1 MKIFRSFIIVA
12 ALLAV
17 VTSASAQS
25 KIASVDMKKL
35 FNGYYKTKM
44 AQTAMDKEKVDLR
57 KELKDMADGLE
68 KARADYKQ
76 LLSQANDQAIT
87 SDERE
92 KRKASAT
99 EKAKDVNGRQ
109 VAFEQYQRQ
118 AESQLSDKSQRI
130 VGNLVLEIQKV
141 VADKAKAGGYTLIV
155 NSAANDA
162 LIYTAPESD
171 ITAAVITQLNVGA
184 PLDFNKSAT
193 GLLNAKTNAP

>member
-1 MKIFRSFIIVA
+1 MKFFRSFIIVA

-130 VGNLVLEIQKV
+130 VGNLVLEIQRV
-141 VADKAKAGGYTLIV
+141 VADKAKAGGYTLVV

-171 ITAAVITQLNVGA
+171 ITAAVIAQLNVGA

>member
-1 MKIFRSFIIVA
+1 MKNFRSFIIVA

-141 VADKAKAGGYTLIV
+141 VADKAKAGGYTLVV

>member
-1 MKIFRSFIIVA
+1 MKNFRSFIIVA

-141 VADKAKAGGYTLIV
+141 VADKAKAGGYTLVV

-184 PLDFNKSAT
+184 PLDFNKSVT

>member
-1 MKIFRSFIIVA
+1 MKFFRSFIIVA

-17 VTSASAQS
+17 VASASAQS

-44 AQTAMDKEKVDLR
+44 AQTAMDKDKNDLR

-76 LLSQANDQAIT
+76 LLSQANDPAIT
-87 SDERE
+87 TDEKD
-92 KRKASAT
+92 KRKASAM

-118 AESQLSDKSQRI
+118 AETQLNDKSQRI
-130 VGNLVLEIQKV
+130 VSNLVGEIQKV
-141 VADKAKAGGYTLIV
+141 VADKAKSGGYTLIV

-162 LIYTAPESD
+162 LLYTSPDSD
-171 ITAAVITQLNVGA
+171 LTAAVITQLNAGA
-184 PLDFNKSAT
+184 PIDFNKPVT
-193 GLLNAKTNAP
+193 GLLNVSTNAP

>member
-1 MKIFRSFIIVA
+1 MKFFRSFIVVA

-17 VTSASAQS
+17 VSSASAQS

-44 AQTAMDKEKVDLR
+44 AQTAIDKEKVDLR

-68 KARADYKQ
+68 KAKLDYKQ
-76 LLSQANDQAIT
+76 LLSQANDQAVT
-87 SDERE
+87 SDERD
-92 KRKASAT
+92 KRKASAM

-118 AESQLSDKSQRI
+118 AETQLNDKSQRI
-130 VGNLVLEIQKV
+130 VGNLVVEIQKV
-141 VADKAKAGGYTLIV
+141 VADKAKAGGYTLVV

-162 LIYTAPESD
+162 LLYTAPESD

-184 PLDFNKSAT
+184 PLDFNKSTT
-193 GLLNAKTNAP
+193 GLFNASTNAP

>member
-1 MKIFRSFIIVA
+1 MKKFRSFIIVA

-17 VTSASAQS
+17 VSSASAQS

-68 KARADYKQ
+68 KARADYKL

-87 SDERE
+87 SDERD
-92 KRKASAT
+92 KRKASAM

-118 AESQLSDKSQRI
+118 AETQLNDKSQRI

-141 VADKAKAGGYTLIV
+141 VADKAKAGGYTLVV

-162 LIYTAPESD
+162 LLYTAPESD

-184 PLDFNKSAT
+184 PLDFNTSTT
-193 GLLNAKTNAP
+193 GLLNASTNAP

>member
-17 VTSASAQS
+17 VSSASAQS

-44 AQTAMDKEKVDLR
+44 AQTAMDKDKNDLR
-57 KELKDMADGLE
+57 KELKDMAEGLE

-76 LLSQANDQAIT
+76 LLSQANDPAIT
-87 SDERE
+87 NDEKD
-92 KRKASAT
+92 KRKAAAM
-99 EKAKDVNGRQ
+99 EKAKDVNSRQ

-118 AESQLSDKSQRI
+118 AETQLNDKSQRI
-130 VGNLVLEIQKV
+130 VGNLVGEIQKV

-162 LIYTAPESD
+162 LLYTSPDSD
-171 ITAAVITQLNVGA
+171 LTAAVITQLNVGA
-184 PLDFNKSAT
+184 PLDFNKPAT
-193 GLLNAKTNAP
+193 GLLNTNTP

>member
-1 MKIFRSFIIVA
+1 MKKFRSFIIVA

-17 VTSASAQS
+17 VSSASAQS

-68 KARADYKQ
+68 KARADYKL

-87 SDERE
+87 SDERD
-92 KRKASAT
+92 KRKASAM

-118 AESQLSDKSQRI
+118 AETQLNDKSQRI

-141 VADKAKAGGYTLIV
+141 VADKAKAGGYTLVV

-162 LIYTAPESD
+162 LLYTAPESD

-184 PLDFNKSAT
+184 PLDFNKSTT
-193 GLLNAKTNAP
+193 GLLNASTNAP

>member
-1 MKIFRSFIIVA
+1 MKFFRSFILVA

-17 VTSASAQS
+17 VSSASAQS

-68 KARADYKQ
+68 KAKLDYKQ
-76 LLSQANDQAIT
+76 LLSQANDQAVT
-87 SDERE
+87 SDERD
-92 KRKASAT
+92 KRKASAM

-118 AESQLSDKSQRI
+118 AETQLNDKSQRI
-130 VGNLVLEIQKV
+130 VGNLVVEIQKV
-141 VADKAKAGGYTLIV
+141 VADKAKAGGYTLVV

-162 LIYTAPESD
+162 LLYTAPESD

-193 GLLNAKTNAP
+193 GLLNASTNAP